1 MDRQNKRYIYR
12 AARYVDI
19 ADMMQEISK
28 MSVDGWKVAQVL
40 ETSMYIL
47 FEKEVPVRKA

>member
-12 AARYVDI
+12 AARYVNI
-19 ADMMQEISK
+19 ADMMQEIYK
-28 MSVDGWKVAQVL
+28 MIVDGWKVAQVL

-47 FEKEVPVRKA
+47 FEKEVPVQES